1 MEQLSFT
8 KEYFFNKDSNLDGY
22 SNIIEKDGEL
32 YLKTLIF
39 RQSSRIVYRSV
50 LSFWDVRDLCK
61 HTDVRPSVDEQVSLD
76 IDNVKNRYLEKAH
89 GTDIKK
95 YIKDNIK
102 DFIIPNLTT
111 IINKPFDIAPNIGDE
126 NFISSE
132 IFSEI
137 EKNNGYLEGYIRLT
151 DNKFYISDGNHRTF
165 AIHELVNNNEV
176 TGIIDGLYVGIDFYL
191 ETDIYKEKD
200 IFVTLN
206 TNKSIDPSVLGLL
219 KNSDLLSNA
228 TKALLG
234 IKENY
239 QYEVKVL
246 NSENKNYIGVDLV
259 NDNVSK
265 TNNTLSFNMIRNL
278 ISYIA
283 LDTDNTKRFNEV
295 FKDKVDSIEYINL
308 MKKISI
314 YLNYILKNC
323 APFNMINSDRSN
335 VKALREQYV
344 SMTGAGLYVI
354 AKVGHI
360 AIENDEIDIE
370 KLAYAL
376 CHQFDWRRET
386 EQGVNSLFVGGI
398 LTSEGKIVNN
408 RGALKSTTDNIL
420 SMFGLK

>member
-191 ETDIYKEKD
+191 ET
-200 IFVTLN
+200 
-206 TNKSIDPSVLGLL
+206 
-219 KNSDLLSNA
+219 
-228 TKALLG
+228 
-234 IKENY
+234 
-239 QYEVKVL
+239 
-246 NSENKNYIGVDLV
+246 
-259 NDNVSK
+259 
-265 TNNTLSFNMIRNL
+265 
-278 ISYIA
+278 
-283 LDTDNTKRFNEV
+283 
-295 FKDKVDSIEYINL
+295 
-308 MKKISI
+308 
-314 YLNYILKNC
+314 
-323 APFNMINSDRSN
+323 
-335 VKALREQYV
+335 
-344 SMTGAGLYVI
+344 
-354 AKVGHI
+354 
-360 AIENDEIDIE
+360 
-370 KLAYAL
+370 
-376 CHQFDWRRET
+376 
-386 EQGVNSLFVGGI
+386 
-398 LTSEGKIVNN
+398 
-408 RGALKSTTDNIL
+408 
-420 SMFGLK
+420 